1 MSWPNLSHLFAL
13 DLLAPPVSGRRLLAG
28 GLVWGLMALCCAAEA
43 LFQIQSAGWLSE
55 ARGETLAAIVPGRGL
70 ALQYAGFWPG
80 LLDNWRP
87 NYPGQPVAMFV
98 TYGLLHADL
107 WHLLGNMILLLLLG
121 RRVVEEAGQAGL
133 GLLLLGSVVAGGA
146 AYGVL
151 ATSPQPMVGLSGGL
165 FGLIGACQLWHG
177 LDLYR
182 AKAPLRRV
190 ILFTLWLILL
200 NFLFWVLQNGGLAWQ
215 AHLGGYLGGGLLA
228 LVLPMRQAAAR
239 PSHHKVVK

>member
-1 MSWPNLSHLFAL
+1 MSWPKLTHLFAL
-13 DLLAPPVSGRRLLAG
+13 DLLAPSVSGRRPPAL
-28 GLVWGLMALCCAAEA
+28 GLVWGLMVLCCGAEA
-43 LFQIQSAGWLSE
+43 LFQLQSAGWLAESL
-55 ARGETLAAIVPGRGL
+55 LAGVPERGL
-70 ALQYAGFWPG
+70 AVQYAGFWPG

-107 WHLLGNMILLLLLG
+107 WHLLGNMILLALLG
-121 RRVVEEAGQAGL
+121 RRVVETAGQTGL
-133 GLLLLGSVVAGGA
+133 VLLLLGSVVAGGA
-146 AYGVL
+146 AYGLL
-151 ATSPQPMVGLSGGL
+151 ATSSQPMVGLSGGL

-177 LDLYR
+177 QDLYR
-182 AKAPLRRV
+182 AKASLRRV
-190 ILFTLWLILL
+190 ILFTLWLIIL
-200 NFLFWVLQNGGLAWQ
+200 NFLFWALQNGNLAWH